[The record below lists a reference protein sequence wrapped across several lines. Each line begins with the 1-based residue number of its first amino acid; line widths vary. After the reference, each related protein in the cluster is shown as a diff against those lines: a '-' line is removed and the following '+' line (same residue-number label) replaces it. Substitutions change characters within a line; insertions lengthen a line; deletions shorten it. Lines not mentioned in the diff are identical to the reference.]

1 MSQIKVKIVDYS
13 AYGEPI
19 RHVREQVF
27 IVEQKV
33 AKELEF
39 DGLDPDCQHAI
50 AFYDEEPVGTGR
62 LQENGHIGRVAVLKD
77 YRNKGIGASIMKAL
91 IRSARDNGQGGV
103 WLSAQCQAKN
113 FYKKLGFQEY
123 GEIFQEADIDHIK
136 MDLVFD

>member
-1 MSQIKVKIVDYS
+1 MSQIQVKIVDYS

-39 DGLDPDCQHAI
+39 DGLDPDCQHVI

-62 LQENGHIGRVAVLKD
+62 IQADGHIGRVAVLKE
-77 YRNKGIGASIMKAL
+77 YRGKGVGNSIMKVL
-91 IRSARDNGQGGV
+91 IQSARDSGQGSV
-103 WLSAQCQAKN
+103 WLSSQVNAKD

-123 GEIFQEADIDHIK
+123 GEIYEEAGIDHIK
-136 MDLVFD
+136 MDLVFE